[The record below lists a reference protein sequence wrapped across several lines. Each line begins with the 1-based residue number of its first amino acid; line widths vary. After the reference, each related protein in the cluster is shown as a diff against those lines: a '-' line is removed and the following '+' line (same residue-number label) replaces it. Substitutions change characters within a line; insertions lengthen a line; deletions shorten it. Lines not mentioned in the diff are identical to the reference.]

1 MRKPIEGMWL
11 ASRMSSHMRTRMYSA
26 LGGISKS
33 SLSVIGMTAGYMR
46 FSAIFSWQRC
56 RYPIT
61 GSHLTTVS
69 PSSSSMSRR
78 SPCIAGCCGP
88 MFMSMVSS
96 PNSSLISGLTR
107 RLLGGSVSAPSCPAR
122 RSSPSICLP
131 QSLEGALCA
140 DLEALEQRVVVEV
153 VLPHVS
159 PPQVGMTCEGDPEHV
174 VGLPLVPVGRRIDAR
189 DRPYNGL
196 ITLDGRLD
204 PDRGPAEVDQ
214 LVGELEGALPV
225 DDRDKREVRD
235 AKRLAGRRQHS
246 GHVVFLGDDPYYS
259 VCDLR
264 PLEAVTVVETFEV
277 SLQPALEIPFR
288 QR

>member
-1 MRKPIEGMWL
+1 
-11 ASRMSSHMRTRMYSA
+11 
-26 LGGISKS
+26 
-33 SLSVIGMTAGYMR
+33 MTAGYMR

-96 PNSSLISGLTR
+96 PTSSLISGLTR

-131 QSLEGALCA
+131 QSLEGALRA

-159 PPQVGMTCEGDPEHV
+159 PPQVGMPRKRHPEHV
-174 VGLPLVPVGRRIDAR
+174 VGLTLVPVGRGIYVG
-189 DRPYNGL
+189 DRPDHRL
-196 ITLDGRLD
+196 VALDGRPD
-204 PDRGPAEVDQ
+204 PDRSAAKIYE
-214 LVGELEGALPV
+214 LVGQLERALPV
-225 DDRDKREVRD
+225 HDRDEREVRE
-235 AKRLAGRRQHS
+235 
-246 GHVVFLGDDPYYS
+246 PE
-259 VCDLR
+259 
-264 PLEAVTVVETFEV
+264 PL
-277 SLQPALEIPFR
+277 
-288 QR
+288 